1 MRLKLVSLV
10 GSALTNEV
18 EREPLPCLWNGTE
31 RLSVIPYVTA
41 LLNQLAEPRMAHSK
55 YILFI
60 AWVQAR
66 TTSA

>member
-18 EREPLPCLWNGTE
+18 EREPIPCLGAE
-31 RLSVIPYVTA
+31 RLYVIPYVTA
-41 LLNQLAEPRMAHSK
+41 LFNQFAEPRMAHSN

-60 AWVQAR
+60 AWV
-66 TTSA
+66 